1 MVDYILPTA
10 SLLLT
15 FLSTLACLR
24 FLFSR
29 QFFFWLFPFC
39 VSLLL
44 CINNVFNL
52 LSPQSPFIVGLS
64 GNQLVLLLL
73 SFFWYMI
80 VIIFHYALKK
90 VVGKNRFRN
99 DMRKNYN
106 EAKFLEK
113 NERRDFF
120 RFSKKKKEVAI
131 NGAYVPTLSEVHN
144 LDLTVFD

>member
-15 FLSTLACLR
+15 FLSALACLR

-29 QFFFWLFPFC
+29 QFFFWFFPFC

-52 LSPQSPFIVGLS
+52 FSTQRSFITGLP
-64 GNQLVLLLL
+64 GGQLLLLLL

-80 VIIFHYALKK
+80 VVIFHYALKRG
-90 VVGKNRFRN
+90 VEKNRFRN

-113 NERRDFF
+113 KEKRDFL
-120 RFSKKKKEVAI
+120 RSSKKKKKAAI
-131 NGAYVPTLSEVHN
+131 NGAYMPPVSDVHN
-144 LDLTVFD
+144 LDLSDFD